1 MEKSIGREAVGNNIV
16 REYTKICPEKDKTI
30 KKEDKITRK

>member
-1 MEKSIGREAVGNNIV
+1 MGKSIGREAVRNNIV
-16 REYTKICPEKDKTI
+16 REHTKICPEKDKAI